1 MDIYTE
7 NTLMA
12 ALRNGTLGNGLDF
25 SNASAEGEN
34 IYYFNF
40 LWECMR
46 VPPPGF
52 RKVKVIPR
60 SICGCGLGSG
70 SSEESIYM
78 AGDEGECR
86 ASP

>member
-1 MDIYTE
+1 MDVYTE

-34 IYYFNF
+34 INHF
-40 LWECMR
+40 LFFFMWECMLAQWR
-46 VPPPGF
+46 RDFV
-52 RKVKVIPR
+52 RYKVIPR

-70 SSEESIYM
+70 SSEESIY
-78 AGDEGECR
+78 GGNEDEV
-86 ASP
+86 